1 MYARISPRSF
11 LLSRANSC
19 ATTTRSVHAY
29 ISARPRPANSISAL
43 DSRNS
48 WICSWFKYSAFCI
61 VNCIRPK
68 HAATPS
74 FMLMLHWNQLRFNAH
89 LALDN
94 SLMRWTSKSLR
105 HLSEALQGL
114 EHSACPHV
122 IADCLRELGYS
133 LQANS
138 KTREGSG
145 HVDRDAQFQYIS
157 NQARAFVAADE
168 PVISVDTKEEGTR
181 RKFQKQRPRRAP
193 QRVSRSRQCA

>member
-48 WICSWFKYSAFCI
+48 WICSWFKCSAFCI

-74 FMLMLHWNQLRFNAH
+74 FMLMLHWNQRRFHAH

-94 SLMRWTSKSLR
+94 SILAGALAAMLEWVLTLRAAVTTPRGVKYGPPLAKESDALFFMRRQLG
-105 HLSEALQGL
+105 AL
-114 EHSACPHV
+114 
-122 IADCLRELGYS
+122 I
-133 LQANS
+133 
-138 KTREGSG
+138 
-145 HVDRDAQFQYIS
+145 DAKHH
-157 NQARAFVAADE
+157 DH
-168 PVISVDTKEEGTR
+168 G
-181 RKFQKQRPRRAP
+181 
-193 QRVSRSRQCA
+193 VSRGGGHAGFAVETIVCRLETGPWPAPLSLI